1 MSDLK
6 KMDYKQFAELLLT
19 MKDGDVIE
27 FACYPPESPLDDATD
42 VFDANGWYFAKLCT
56 IPEYS
61 SRYILLDYAGGEC
74 AYAIPLDSQVYDCP
88 ADDDYV
94 TSYHVHKYFDC
105 INSEIEEYVY
115 VKMEDGIYEQQ
126 A

>member
-1 MSDLK
+1 MSYLK
-6 KMDYKQFAELLLT
+6 KMDCNQFAELLLT
-19 MKDGDVIE
+19 MRDGDVIE

-61 SRYILLDYAGGEC
+61 SRYILLDYAGGGG
-74 AYAIPLDSQVYDCP
+74 AYAIPLYDQIC
-88 ADDDYV
+88 DYPTEDGFV
-94 TSYHVHKYFDC
+94 TYYVRKYFYC
-105 INSEIEEYVY
+105 INIEIEEYVY
-115 VKMEDGIYEQQ
+115 VKVEDDIYEQQ

>member
-1 MSDLK
+1 MSYLK
-6 KMDYKQFAELLLT
+6 KMDYKQFTELLLT

-42 VFDANGWYFAKLCT
+42 VFDAKGWYFAKLCS
-56 IPEYS
+56 IPEYQ

-74 AYAIPLDSQVYDCP
+74 AYAIPLDSEVYDTP
-88 ADDDYV
+88 TDNDFV
-94 TSYHVHKYFDC
+94 TSFHVHKYFDY

-115 VKMEDGIYEQQ
+115 VKMEEENE
-126 A
+126 

>member
-1 MSDLK
+1 MSYLK
-6 KMDYKQFAELLLT
+6 KMDEKQFAELLLT

-27 FACYPPESPLDDATD
+27 FACYPPESPPDDETD
-42 VFDANGWYFAKLCT
+42 VFDAKGWYFAKLCS
-56 IPEYS
+56 IPEYQ

-74 AYAIPLDSQVYDCP
+74 AYAIPLDSVVRSRP
-88 ADDDYV
+88 VDDDFV
-94 TSYHVHKYFDC
+94 TLYHVHKYFEY

-115 VKMEDGIYEQQ
+115 VKMEDDNHERQ